1 MTVTARTPG
10 MDDLVQR
17 LRELADVGTSDFVI
31 ASDTYWSYEQLQ
43 TILDRHRITI
53 YQQEL
58 EPWPSI
64 NTSNEYVYNEY
75 RAPLGSL
82 ESGTAVFIVQQ
93 LNGGSAPA
101 YTADYNTGIITF
113 AADTA
118 GTAYM
123 LTARAYDVN
132 AAAADVWRAKMANAA
147 KYFDFR
153 TDNHQFSKSQFM
165 KNCVEMAKYFDSQSI
180 TNSFNVTTMTRSD
193 VNVGG
198 GRYDDDADRR

>member
-1 MTVTARTPG
+1 MTVTPRTPG
-10 MDDLVQR
+10 MDDLIQH
-17 LRELADVGTSDFVI
+17 LRELADVGAADFVI

-58 EPWPSI
+58 KQRPTL

-75 RAPLGSL
+75 LAPIGFL
-82 ESGTAVFIVQQ
+82 ESGTAVFVVQQ
-93 LNGGSAPA
+93 LNGGSAPT

-113 AADTA
+113 TADTA

-147 KYFDFR
+147 KYFDFS
-153 TDNHQFSKSQFM
+153 TDNHSFKKSQF
-165 KNCVEMAKYFDSQSI
+165 KQNCLEMAKYFDSQSI
-180 TNSFNVTTMTRSD
+180 TNSFSVTTLTRSD
-193 VNVGG
+193 VNV
-198 GRYDDDADRR
+198 